1 VNWSTPEDYAD
12 VFEHL
17 QRAEVQYV
25 VVSGVAVVLHGH
37 LRSIADLDIVVSPQ
51 PEQANRAM
59 QALLLAGFAPS
70 IPLPLSLVSVMR
82 MFDSEEREV
91 DVFVKYYVPFNELWE
106 ASEQVRVGEQLARV
120 ISLSHLIRV
129 KQTLGR
135 PHDLQ
140 DVEHLLALAS

>member
-1 VNWSTPEDYAD
+1 MNWSTPDDYTD

-37 LRSIADLDIVVSPQ
+37 LRSIADLDIVISSQ
-51 PEQANRAM
+51 PEEADRAM
-59 QALLLAGFAPS
+59 HALLLAGFAPS

-91 DVFVKYYVPFNELWE
+91 DVFVRYYVPFNELWE

-129 KQTLGR
+129 KQTLAR
-135 PHDLQ
+135 PHDLE